1 MPIVVARCHHVHL
14 VCPDRRPQRQIV
26 QVHVYRKIRIV
37 TGGGQ
42 VVVIVRRWRGRCC
55 THIGGGVRRQSGAIG
70 RRRRRI
76 RRGVVRGEVLAS
88 ISTTGA
94 AAGTGRAAGAS
105 GHRLRAP
112 EALGQPGVAAHELP
126 VFLPHLQWRSKPTPR
141 TKGFFLTVH
150 KEPRQVRARVR
161 FSFVHVWIIITI
173 KRKKKKKENELKSI
187 YDIIFQDD
195 DDDIL

>member
-1 MPIVVARCHHVHL
+1 M
-14 VCPDRRPQRQIV
+14 
-26 QVHVYRKIRIV
+26 
-37 TGGGQ
+37 
-42 VVVIVRRWRGRCC
+42 
-55 THIGGGVRRQSGAIG
+55 RRQSGAIG

-94 AAGTGRAAGAS
+94 AAGTGRTAGAS

-141 TKGFFLTVH
+141 TKGFFNGAQRTKASASARSFL
-150 KEPRQVRARVR
+150 VRSRM
-161 FSFVHVWIIITI
+161 
-173 KRKKKKKENELKSI
+173 NNNNN
-187 YDIIFQDD
+187 
-195 DDDIL
+195 

>member
-42 VVVIVRRWRGRCC
+42 VVVIVGRWRGRCC
-55 THIGGGVRRQSGAIG
+55 THIGGGVRRQSGAVCG
-70 RRRRRI
+70 GRRRI
-76 RRGVVRGEVLAS
+76 RRGVVRAEVLAA
-88 ISTTGA
+88 IRATTA
-94 AAGTGRAAGAS
+94 AAGTGRTTGAS
-105 GHRLRAP
+105 GHRLGAP

-150 KEPRQVRARVR
+150 KEPRQVRARVS
-161 FSFVHVWIIITI
+161 FSFVVVM
-173 KRKKKKKENELKSI
+173 N
-187 YDIIFQDD
+187 
-195 DDDIL
+195 